1 MTIVRR
7 WRFWEYLPLLASVLG
22 REFQLLFSRKLS
34 PALKKKEWQGKEE
47 DEITAGEL
55 LWLSFHR
62 AQWLKVNLEFCTL
75 SDCPGVFSHQT
86 SSCVASRL
94 ELKLLLN
101 LLLSVWNF
109 SFRLSSGSKAFARN
123 FSCSHHINPD
133 LIFTYWSEFNTHCN
147 ADFYWAGSSVKIF
160 LQAPLEVALWSI
172 IKHGFNPHFENGI
185 RLSYLH
191 ICLVSLRSQHCVT
204 PAIQVFIRVLLAKRS
219 VTKSWAKIIDQHVI
233 VCCGRHPTVIAEQS
247 WITAEIG
254 GHVCQRDR

>member
-1 MTIVRR
+1 MTVVRR

-22 REFQLLFSRKLS
+22 REFQLLFCRKLS
-34 PALKKKEWQGKEE
+34 PALKKKGWQGKEE

-109 SFRLSSGSKAFARN
+109 SFRLSSGSKALARN
-123 FSCSHHINPD
+123 FSCNHHVNPD
-133 LIFTYWSEFNTHCN
+133 LMFTYWSEFNTHCK
-147 ADFYWAGSSVKIF
+147 ADFYWAGSGVKIF
-160 LQAPLEVALWSI
+160 LQAPLD
-172 IKHGFNPHFENGI
+172 PHFENGI
-185 RLSYLH
+185 WMSYLH

-204 PAIQVFIRVLLAKRS
+204 PSIQVFISVLLAKRS
-219 VTKSWAKIIDQHVI
+219 VTKSWAKIIDEHFI
-233 VCCGRHPTVIAEQS
+233 VCCV
-247 WITAEIG
+247 
-254 GHVCQRDR
+254 